1 MLQLVWGLFVL
12 LLLTGA
18 CAVLASGSKVHG
30 ALLPLPLLA
39 GSALLLYGF
48 GIAGAL
54 RIGAALVV
62 LLLAALWVV
71 GLVKLR
77 LAGFA
82 KACRE
87 TVTNPGIALFFGG
100 AVFLWV
106 LFFVL
111 QPMFTQWDEFTAWGL
126 APKMVVERGAFYVAD
141 PVNLKASFTYPAT
154 SLITFLFQ
162 PFGVWSEWAC
172 LAALDTLALA
182 CVAAATALPR
192 QRWYSAVL
200 VFAAGVLL
208 PYFFRDPV
216 PGAYATQYVN
226 AMADLPMAMLFGGTL
241 CLYLGTEGRRG
252 IFWLTALPLALLTL
266 TKDICFAYGLIAAF
280 LIGLDRLVRA
290 EGPFRRRL
298 VPALLHGGGLALVVV
313 AAFFSWS
320 RYTAAVTPSGL
331 HSDGNRLYYFTT
343 NYPAACYVQD
353 FDGENR
359 REVFSFEG
367 DIYPQFVYEGD
378 SVYFVANGYQM
389 NAEPDETG
397 STVAVGGDQI
407 MRADLQTGKLETI
420 PLTLPDD
427 AGKTTNLAITGKYGD
442 ALCLYYEEIDSGLIA
457 SFLQNRE
464 RTRFLL
470 DLETGQIQG
479 MMEDRKRANQMGS
492 SDGSACGLYAYLD
505 IDWDTKKSFPIGSH
519 TADAADGVPI
529 LIDFANRV
537 EYHFPSQPSLSVGFS
552 LHDGKLFYTRPADD
566 GQSLRLFYFDF
577 ETQTEQPVPDF
588 FQDYIIRDETEN
600 WFAIAPRQD
609 TNTLPS
615 YSRVLK
621 SDYFA
626 GNPALIEMG
635 EIQL

>member
-1 MLQLVWGLFVL
+1 MKKF
-12 LLLTGA
+12 GA
-18 CAVLASGSKVHG
+18 G
-30 ALLPLPLLA
+30 LLA
-39 GSALLLYGF
+39 AALLLSG
-48 GIAGAL
+48 
-54 RIGAALVV
+54 
-62 LLLAALWVV
+62 
-71 GLVKLR
+71 
-77 LAGFA
+77 
-82 KACRE
+82 CQRE
-87 TVTNPGIALFFGG
+87 
-100 AVFLWV
+100 
-106 LFFVL
+106 
-111 QPMFTQWDEFTAWGL
+111 
-126 APKMVVERGAFYVAD
+126 AP
-141 PVNLKASFTYPAT
+141 
-154 SLITFLFQ
+154 
-162 PFGVWSEWAC
+162 
-172 LAALDTLALA
+172 
-182 CVAAATALPR
+182 
-192 QRWYSAVL
+192 
-200 VFAAGVLL
+200 
-208 PYFFRDPV
+208 
-216 PGAYATQYVN
+216 
-226 AMADLPMAMLFGGTL
+226 
-241 CLYLGTEGRRG
+241 
-252 IFWLTALPLALLTL
+252 
-266 TKDICFAYGLIAAF
+266 
-280 LIGLDRLVRA
+280 A
-290 EGPFRRRL
+290 EGP
-298 VPALLHGGGLALVVV
+298 ALTDDIDYMPVVEATDLASAGITLADDLHGVPTQARTEITEQGIFFFDWDAGLLMFNDWQTNATYPLC
-313 AAFFSWS
+313 AKANCTHSDAGCNAWFD
-320 RYTAAVTPSGL
+320 TAAGTPSGL
-331 HSDGNRLYYFTT
+331 HSDGDRLYYFTT
-343 NYPAACYVQD
+343 SYPAACYVQD

-427 AGKTTNLAITGKYGD
+427 AGKITNLAITGKYGD

-470 DLETGQIQG
+470 DLKTGQIQG

-492 SDGSACGLYAYLD
+492 SDGTAYGLYAYLD
-505 IDWDTKKSFPIGSH
+505 IDWDTEKSFPLGSH
-519 TADAADGVPI
+519 AVDAADGVPI
-529 LIDFANRV
+529 LIDFANGV

-566 GQSLRLFYFDF
+566 GQSLRLYYFDF

-588 FQDYIIRDETEN
+588 FQDYIIREETEN
-600 WFAIAPRQD
+600 WFAIAPRQV

>member
-1 MLQLVWGLFVL
+1 MKKF
-12 LLLTGA
+12 GA
-18 CAVLASGSKVHG
+18 G
-30 ALLPLPLLA
+30 LLA
-39 GSALLLYGF
+39 AALLLSG
-48 GIAGAL
+48 
-54 RIGAALVV
+54 
-62 LLLAALWVV
+62 
-71 GLVKLR
+71 
-77 LAGFA
+77 
-82 KACRE
+82 CQRE
-87 TVTNPGIALFFGG
+87 
-100 AVFLWV
+100 
-106 LFFVL
+106 
-111 QPMFTQWDEFTAWGL
+111 
-126 APKMVVERGAFYVAD
+126 AP
-141 PVNLKASFTYPAT
+141 
-154 SLITFLFQ
+154 
-162 PFGVWSEWAC
+162 
-172 LAALDTLALA
+172 
-182 CVAAATALPR
+182 
-192 QRWYSAVL
+192 
-200 VFAAGVLL
+200 
-208 PYFFRDPV
+208 
-216 PGAYATQYVN
+216 
-226 AMADLPMAMLFGGTL
+226 
-241 CLYLGTEGRRG
+241 
-252 IFWLTALPLALLTL
+252 
-266 TKDICFAYGLIAAF
+266 
-280 LIGLDRLVRA
+280 A
-290 EGPFRRRL
+290 EGP
-298 VPALLHGGGLALVVV
+298 ALTDDIDYMPVVEATDLASAGITLADDLHGVPTQARTEITEQGIFFFDWDAGLLMFNDWQTNATYPLCAKANCTHSDAGCNAWFDN
-313 AAFFSWS
+313 AAG
-320 RYTAAVTPSGL
+320 TPSGL
-331 HSDGNRLYYFTT
+331 HSDGDRLYYFTT
-343 NYPAACYVQD
+343 SYPAACYVQD

-378 SVYFVANGYQM
+378 SVYFVANGYRM

-407 MRADLQTGKLETI
+407 MRADLQTGRLETI

-427 AGKTTNLAITGKYGD
+427 AGKITNLAITGKYGD

-470 DLETGQIQG
+470 DLKTGQIQG

-492 SDGSACGLYAYLD
+492 SDGTAYGLHAYLD
-505 IDWDTKKSFPIGSH
+505 IDWDTEKSFTLGSH

-537 EYHFPSQPSLSVGFS
+537 EYHFPSQPSLSIGFS

-577 ETQTEQPVPDF
+577 ATQTEQPVPDF

-609 TNTLPS
+609 ANTLPS